1 MRKKLFK
8 KLFGVG
14 FIKIVSMPLSLA
26 VSIILARSLGAAE
39 FGQYTFAMALLPL
52 IALPISGGLPQLLT
66 RTIAQYRHEKNWPFF
81 KGVIF
86 SGYLWI
92 LLLTLLLG
100 FSYWV
105 LSRLGLIPVNDKWAL
120 LPYVIFLVPLLGLN
134 ALRDG
139 VLKGL
144 KQPLWSAL
152 PQQVLLPLCVLVI
165 VAALLSFGELDKEAA
180 IRAQIFAMS
189 MVFIFS
195 TYIII
200 KKSPVKLSSIKA
212 QYKRNEWL
220 VSLLPLSL
228 ISVVSV
234 FNVNI
239 GLVLLGVLGSD
250 ESVAAM
256 RIAERGAQ
264 FISMPLLLIAGI
276 LSPYIVEA
284 WKCSDIEKLEYLA
297 RWSSRTAL
305 ALSFPVFVIFLF
317 WGEALIDFA
326 FGTDYGEIAYLPL
339 IIVSLGQLINVFFGL
354 VAMFLVMTGHERFTL
369 IGQAVALIVNI
380 VGCVILIPSYGAT
393 GAATGVAL
401 GLFLWNALLLLLLVK
416 HVGVKTWVI

>member
-1 MRKKLFK
+1 MKKRLFK

-14 FIKIVSMPLSLA
+14 FIKILSMPLSLA

-52 IALPISGGLPQLLT
+52 IALPVSGGLPQLLT
-66 RTIAQYRHEKNWPFF
+66 RTVAQYRYEENWPYF
-81 KGVIF
+81 KGVVF

-92 LLLTLLLG
+92 LFLTLLLG
-100 FSYWV
+100 FSYWM
-105 LSRLGLIPVNDKWAL
+105 LSKLGLIPVNDKWAL
-120 LPYVIFLVPLLGLN
+120 LPYVILLVPLLGLN

-152 PQQVLLPLCVLVI
+152 PQQILLPLCVLAIVI
-165 VAALLSFGELDKEAA
+165 TLLGFGEFDKESA
-180 IRAQIFAMS
+180 IRAQILAMS
-189 MVFIFS
+189 LVFLFS
-195 TYIII
+195 TYVII
-200 KKSPVKLSSIKA
+200 KKSPVRLSLIKA
-212 QYKRNEWL
+212 EYKKSEWL

-234 FNVNI
+234 FNVNV

-264 FISMPLLLIAGI
+264 FISMPLLLIGGV
-276 LSPYIVEA
+276 LSPFIVEA
-284 WKCSDIEKLEYLA
+284 WKCSDIKKLKELA

-305 ALSFPVFVIFLF
+305 ALSFPVFVIFIF

-326 FGTDYGEIAYLPL
+326 FGNDYGEIAYLPL
-339 IIVSLGQLINVFFGL
+339 IIVSFGQLINVFFGL

-369 IGQAVALIVNI
+369 LGQTVALIVNI
-380 VGCVILIPSYGAT
+380 MGCVILIPIYGAV
-393 GAATGVAL
+393 GAAIGVAV
-401 GLFLWNALLLLLLVK
+401 GLLLWNILLLFLLVK
-416 HVGVKTWVI
+416 HVGVKTWAI

>member
-1 MRKKLFK
+1 MKKRLFK

-14 FIKIVSMPLSLA
+14 FIKILSMPLSLA

-52 IALPISGGLPQLLT
+52 IALPVSGGLPQLLT
-66 RTIAQYRHEKNWPFF
+66 RTIAQYRYEENWSYF
-81 KGVIF
+81 KGVVF

-92 LLLTLLLG
+92 LFLTLLLG

-105 LSRLGLIPVNDKWAL
+105 LSKLGLIPVNDKWAL
-120 LPYVIFLVPLLGLN
+120 LPYVILLVPLLGLN

-152 PQQVLLPLCVLVI
+152 PQQILLPLCVLAIVI
-165 VAALLSFGELDKEAA
+165 TLLGFGEFDKESA
-180 IRAQIFAMS
+180 IRAQILAMS
-189 MVFIFS
+189 LVFLFS
-195 TYIII
+195 TYVII
-200 KKSPVKLSSIKA
+200 KKSPVRLSLIKA
-212 QYKRNEWL
+212 EYKKSEWL

-234 FNVNI
+234 FNVNV

-264 FISMPLLLIAGI
+264 FISMPLLLIGGV
-276 LSPYIVEA
+276 LSPFIVEA
-284 WKCSDIEKLEYLA
+284 WKCSDIKKLKELA

-305 ALSFPVFVIFLF
+305 ALSFPVFVIFIF

-326 FGTDYGEIAYLPL
+326 FGNDYGEIAYLPL
-339 IIVSLGQLINVFFGL
+339 IIVSFGQLINVFFGL

-369 IGQAVALIVNI
+369 LGQTVALIVNI
-380 VGCVILIPSYGAT
+380 MGCVILIPIYGAV
-393 GAATGVAL
+393 GAAIGVAV
-401 GLFLWNALLLLLLVK
+401 GLLLWNILLLFLLVK
-416 HVGVKTWVI
+416 HVGVKTWAI